1 MRPWPFLKLAIPL
14 GTLAALAL
22 AYGIQ
27 QLVAKPDPPPN
38 IKRPPP
44 TTFPRLE
51 PPVHGHALEGQ
62 ISGPAGEPV
71 ERALVWVRSGD
82 EPSFTYSDAAGV
94 FRFGDLGPG
103 PWQGKVLALG
113 FEPLALSFPESAAP
127 QAIALAKAYG
137 PPQKLAL
144 LERAPLAGR
153 IVAPEGFDALHCE
166 VVLEPDAPTSIDSAL
181 PRRVEC
187 DAQGAFRI
195 DDLIVARYALRVLP
209 AWARGGTW
217 PDLLAGIG
225 SSATREFTHSS
236 AGGELVLQLECG
248 TIEGTLLEPITIGP
262 DGLPLPAPRR
272 EPVEGA
278 LVELALASDPGRIWI
293 PQATDAAGKFS
304 LGPLPRGTY
313 ALKLHAGELTL
324 AREVSLGAGERLK
337 LDLLLTA
344 PDAGH

>member
-14 GTLAALAL
+14 GTLAALGL

-27 QLVAKPDPPPN
+27 QLVAEPDPPIN

-51 PPVHGHALEGQ
+51 PPVHGHTLEGR
-62 ISGPAGEPV
+62 ITSPTGEAV

-82 EPSFTYSDAAGV
+82 EPSFTYTDSAGL

-103 PWQGKVLALG
+103 PWPGKVLALG
-113 FEPLALSFPESAAP
+113 FEPLALTFEESAAP
-127 QAIALAKAYG
+127 QTIAFATAYG
-137 PPQKLAL
+137 PAPKLAPP
-144 LERAPLAGR
+144 ERAPLAGR

-166 VVLEPDAPTSIDSAL
+166 VVLEPEAPTSIDSAL

-195 DDLIVARYALRVLP
+195 DDLIVARYGLRVLP

-217 PDLLAGIG
+217 PDLLAGVG
-225 SSATREFTHSS
+225 AGATREFSHSS
-236 AGGELVLQLECG
+236 AAGELVLQLEFG
-248 TIEGTLLEPITIGP
+248 SIEGTLLEPIANGP

-278 LVELALASDPGRIWI
+278 LVELALAGDPGRIWI
-293 PQATDAAGKFS
+293 PEASDAAGRFR
-304 LGPLPRGTY
+304 LGPLPKGTY
-313 ALKLHAGELTL
+313 ALKLHAGGITL
-324 AREVSLGAGERLK
+324 AREVSLGANEHLK
-337 LDLLLTA
+337 LDLLLVA
-344 PDAGH
+344 PAAGH